1 MMVLDLEDHKFL
13 MKVLITGATGLLG
26 SHLIKELQ
34 QRGED
39 IRALV
44 LPVENA
50 DKLLEQ
56 GVEVVRG
63 DITDAST
70 LKPTVQDVEIIF
82 HLAGM
87 MGVWRPL
94 SDYRLVNV
102 KGSENLYKAAQVV
115 GVRRFVHTSSHTVY
129 GLGHGRFLTE
139 KDPLR
144 PDPDPYSITK
154 AEGDRLIRRL
164 MLNSSV
170 ETVILRPGTFFGPYD
185 RLHFGRMAQKVKD
198 GKGVIIGRGDN
209 ALPFCYV
216 TDVVQGFM
224 LAGYHNNAPG
234 NVYNITND
242 RPLTQQEMFDAIAD
256 AVDGKRPT
264 LHLPYLPIY
273 YGSIVAEKVVARV
286 TRTKP
291 IVTQLGAMMFGSDNR
306 HSVEKARR
314 ELGYEPK
321 VDLREGIKLA
331 AEWFNAGGVNQP
343 AVTQASQ
350 YASLAGAMS
359 DRKGSAT

>member
-1 MMVLDLEDHKFL
+1 MR
-13 MKVLITGATGLLG
+13 VLITGATGLLG
-26 SHLIKELQ
+26 GHLIKELQ

-50 DKLLEQ
+50 DKLEKQ

-63 DITDAST
+63 DITDAGT
-70 LKPTVQDVEIIF
+70 LEPAVQDVELIF

-94 SDYRLVNV
+94 ADYRLVNV
-102 KGSENLYKAAQVV
+102 TGSENLYKAAQKA
-115 GVRRFVHTSSHTVY
+115 GVRRYVHTSSHTVY
-129 GLGHGRFLTE
+129 GLGYGRFLTE
-139 KDPLR
+139 NDALR
-144 PDPDPYSITK
+144 PDPDPYSLTK
-154 AEGDRLIRRL
+154 SEGDRLMRRL
-164 MLNSSV
+164 MLNSAV
-170 ETVILRPGTFFGPYD
+170 ETVILRPGTFFGPGD
-185 RLHFGRMAQKVKD
+185 RLHFGRMAQKMKD

-224 LAGYHNNAPG
+224 LAAYHENAPG

-242 RPLTQQEMFDAIAD
+242 RPLTQLEMFNAIAD
-256 AVDGKRPT
+256 AVDGVRPT
-264 LHLPYLPIY
+264 RHLPYLPIY

-321 VDLREGIKLA
+321 VDLRTGITLA
-331 AEWFNAGGVNQP
+331 AEWFNAGGMDEV

-350 YASLAGAMS
+350 ATPLAGAV
-359 DRKGSAT
+359 R

>member
-1 MMVLDLEDHKFL
+1 MR
-13 MKVLITGATGLLG
+13 VLITGATGLLG
-26 SHLIKELQ
+26 GHLIKELQ
-34 QRGED
+34 QRGEN

-50 DKLLEQ
+50 DKLEKQ

-70 LKPTVQDVEIIF
+70 LGPAVQDVDLIF

-102 KGSENLYKAAQVV
+102 TGSENLYKAAQKA
-115 GVRRFVHTSSHTVY
+115 GVRRYVHTSSHTVY
-129 GLGHGRFLTE
+129 GLGYGRFLTE
-139 KDPLR
+139 NDALR
-144 PDPDPYSITK
+144 PDPDPYSLTK
-154 AEGDRLIRRL
+154 AEGDRLMRRL
-164 MLNSSV
+164 MLHSEV
-170 ETVILRPGTFFGPYD
+170 ETVILRPGTFFGPGD
-185 RLHFGRMAQKVKD
+185 RLHFGRMAQKMKD

-224 LAGYHNNAPG
+224 LAAYHENAPG

-242 RPLTQQEMFDAIAD
+242 RPLTQLEMFNAIAD
-256 AVDGKRPT
+256 AVHGVRPT
-264 LHLPYLPIY
+264 RHLHYLPIY

-291 IVTQLGAMMFGSDNR
+291 IVTQLGAMMFGSDNK

-321 VDLREGIKLA
+321 VDLRTGISLA
-331 AEWFNAGGVNQP
+331 AEWFNAGGMDEV

-350 YASLAGAMS
+350 AAPLAGAV
-359 DRKGSAT
+359 R

>member
-1 MMVLDLEDHKFL
+1 MT
-13 MKVLITGATGLLG
+13 VLITGATGLLG
-26 SHLIKELQ
+26 GHLIKELQ
-34 QRGED
+34 ERGES

-50 DKLLEQ
+50 DKLVEQ

-70 LKPTVQDVEIIF
+70 LTPAVKDVEFIF

-94 SDYRLVNV
+94 ADYRLVNV
-102 KGSENLYKAAQVV
+102 IGSENLYKAAQAV

-129 GLGHGRFLTE
+129 GLGYGRFLTE
-139 KDPLR
+139 NDPLR
-144 PDPDPYSITK
+144 PDPDPYSLTK
-154 AEGDRLIRRL
+154 AEGDRLMRRL
-164 MLNSSV
+164 MLKSEV
-170 ETVILRPGTFFGPYD
+170 ETVILRPGTFFGPGD
-185 RLHFGRMAQKVKD
+185 RLHFGRMAQKMKD

-216 TDVVQGFM
+216 TDVVQGFL
-224 LAGYHNNAPG
+224 LAAYSEKAPG

-242 RPLTQQEMFDAIAD
+242 HPLTQQEMFNAIAD
-256 AVDGKRPT
+256 AVGGKRPT

-273 YGSIVAEKVVARV
+273 YGSIVAEKIVAPL

-306 HSVEKARR
+306 HSIEKARR
-314 ELGYEPK
+314 ELGYEPQ
-321 VDLREGIKLA
+321 VDLREGIRLA
-331 AEWFNAGGVNQP
+331 AAWFNAGGMEQP
-343 AVTQASQ
+343 SVTSASQ
-350 YASLAGAMS
+350 NAPLAGAM
-359 DRKGSAT
+359 K

>member
-1 MMVLDLEDHKFL
+1 

-26 SHLIKELQ
+26 GHLLQELQ
-34 QRGED
+34 QRGEQ

-44 LPVENA
+44 LPAENA
-50 DKLLEQ
+50 EKLIAQ

-63 DITDAST
+63 DVTDAGT
-70 LKPTVQDVEIIF
+70 LAPAVKDIEIIF

-87 MGVWRPL
+87 MGVNRPL
-94 SDYRLVNV
+94 AEYRLVNV
-102 KGSENLYKAAQVV
+102 TGSENLYRAAQAA

-129 GLGHGRFLTE
+129 GLGYGRFLTE
-139 KDPLR
+139 KDALR

-164 MLNSSV
+164 MLNGGM
-170 ETVILRPGTFFGPYD
+170 ETVILRPGTFFGPGD
-185 RLHFGRMAQKVKD
+185 RLHFGRMAQRMKN

-216 TDVVQGFM
+216 TDVAQGFL
-224 LAGYHNNAPG
+224 LAAYPEKAPG
-234 NVYNITND
+234 HVYNISND
-242 RPLTQQEMFDAIAD
+242 RPLTQQEMFNAIAD
-256 AVDGKRPT
+256 AVDGVRPT
-264 LHLPYLPIY
+264 RHLPYLPIY

-321 VDLREGIKLA
+321 VDLRTGIASA
-331 AEWFNAGGVNQP
+331 AEWFNAGGMKEVS
-343 AVTQASQ
+343 ATQANQ
-350 YASLAGAMS
+350 NAL
-359 DRKGSAT
+359 

>member
-1 MMVLDLEDHKFL
+1 

-26 SHLIKELQ
+26 GHLIKELK
-34 QRGED
+34 QRGEQ

-50 DKLLEQ
+50 DKLVEQ

-63 DITDAST
+63 DVTDADT
-70 LKPTVQDVEIIF
+70 LAPAVTDIDLVF

-94 SDYRLVNV
+94 ADYRLVNV
-102 KGSENLYKAAQVV
+102 TGSENLYKAAQVA

-129 GLGHGRFLTE
+129 GLGYGRFLTE
-139 KDPLR
+139 NDPLR

-154 AEGDRLIRRL
+154 AEGDRLMRRL
-164 MLNSSV
+164 IVNSKV
-170 ETVILRPGTFFGPYD
+170 ETVILRPGTFFGPGD

-198 GKGVIIGRGDN
+198 GKGLIIGRGDN

-216 TDVVQGFM
+216 SDVVQGFL
-224 LAGYHNNAPG
+224 LAAYHEHAPG

-242 RPLTQQEMFDAIAD
+242 HPLTQQEMFNAIAD
-256 AVDGKRPT
+256 AVGGKRPA

-291 IVTQLGAMMFGSDNR
+291 VVTQLGAMMFGSDNR
-306 HSVEKARR
+306 HSIEKARR
-314 ELGYEPK
+314 ELGFEPK
-321 VDLREGIKLA
+321 VDLLDGIKLA
-331 AEWFNAGGVNQP
+331 AEWFNAGGMEQP
-343 AVTQASQ
+343 STTVASQ
-350 YASLAGAMS
+350 HAPLAGA
-359 DRKGSAT
+359 RK

>member
-1 MMVLDLEDHKFL
+1 

-26 SHLIKELQ
+26 GHLIKELQ
-34 QRGED
+34 QRNEQ

-44 LPVENA
+44 LPIENA
-50 DKLLEQ
+50 NSLLKQ

-70 LKPTVQDVEIIF
+70 LASAVQDVDLIF

-102 KGSENLYKAAQVV
+102 TGSENLYKAAQKARVS
-115 GVRRFVHTSSHTVY
+115 RFVHTSSHTVY
-129 GLGHGRFLTE
+129 GLGYGRFLTE
-139 KDPLR
+139 KDALR

-164 MLNSSV
+164 MLNSGM
-170 ETVILRPGTFFGPYD
+170 ETAILRPGTFFGPGD
-185 RLHFGRMAQKVKD
+185 RLHFGRIAQRIKN

-216 TDVVQGFM
+216 TDVVQGFL
-224 LAGYHNNAPG
+224 LAAYHEKAPG
-234 NVYNITND
+234 NVYNISND
-242 RPLTQQEMFDAIAD
+242 NPFTQQELFNAVAD
-256 AVDGKRPT
+256 DVGGQRPT
-264 LHLPYLPIY
+264 RHLPYVPLY
-273 YGSIVAEKVVARV
+273 YGSIIAERVAHLTHTRPMV
-286 TRTKP
+286 TR
-291 IVTQLGAMMFGSDNR
+291 LGVMMFGTDNK
-306 HSVEKARR
+306 HSIEKARS

-321 VDLREGIKLA
+321 IDIREGIRLA
-331 AEWFNAGGVNQP
+331 AAWFNAGGIEQTVV
-343 AVTQASQ
+343 AQAGQ
-350 YASLAGAMS
+350 YASLGGT
-359 DRKGSAT
+359 RKS

>member
-1 MMVLDLEDHKFL
+1 MR
-13 MKVLITGATGLLG
+13 VLITGATGLLG
-26 SHLIKELQ
+26 GHLIKELQ

-50 DKLLEQ
+50 DKLEKQ

-63 DITDAST
+63 DITDAGT
-70 LKPTVQDVEIIF
+70 LEPAVQDVELIF

-94 SDYRLVNV
+94 ADYRLVNV
-102 KGSENLYKAAQVV
+102 TGSENLYKAAQKA
-115 GVRRFVHTSSHTVY
+115 GVRRYVHTSSHTVY
-129 GLGHGRFLTE
+129 GLGYGRFLTE
-139 KDPLR
+139 NDALR
-144 PDPDPYSITK
+144 PDPDPYSLTK
-154 AEGDRLIRRL
+154 AEGDRLMRRL
-164 MLNSSV
+164 MLNSAV
-170 ETVILRPGTFFGPYD
+170 ETVILRPGTFFGPGD
-185 RLHFGRMAQKVKD
+185 RLHFGRMAQKMKD

-224 LAGYHNNAPG
+224 LAAYHEHAPG

-242 RPLTQQEMFDAIAD
+242 RPLTQLEIFNAIAD
-256 AVDGKRPT
+256 AVDGMRPT
-264 LHLPYLPIY
+264 RHLPYLPIY

-321 VDLREGIKLA
+321 VDLRTGITVA
-331 AEWFNAGGVNQP
+331 AEWFNAGGMDEM

-350 YASLAGAMS
+350 SAPLAGAV
-359 DRKGSAT
+359 R

>member
-1 MMVLDLEDHKFL
+1 

-26 SHLIKELQ
+26 GHLIKELQ
-34 QRGED
+34 ERGEQ

-50 DKLLEQ
+50 DKLTAQ

-70 LKPTVQDVEIIF
+70 LAPAVKDVDLIF

-102 KGSENLYKAAQVV
+102 TGSENLYKAARAA

-139 KDPLR
+139 DDPLR
-144 PDPDPYSITK
+144 PDPDPYSLTK
-154 AEGDRLIRRL
+154 AEGDRAIRRL
-164 MLNSSV
+164 MPDSNV
-170 ETVILRPGTFFGPYD
+170 ETVILRPGTFFGPGD
-185 RLHFGRMAQKVKD
+185 RLHFGRMAQKMTN
-198 GKGVIIGRGDN
+198 GKGVIVGRGNN

-216 TDVVQGFM
+216 TDVVQGFL
-224 LAGYHNNAPG
+224 LAAYHKNAPG

-242 RPLTQQEMFDAIAD
+242 RPLTQQEMFNAIAD
-256 AVDGKRPT
+256 AVGGKHPT
-264 LHLPYLPIY
+264 LHLPYLPIF
-273 YGSIVAEKVVARV
+273 YGSIVAERIVAPL
-286 TRTKP
+286 THTKP
-291 IVTQLGAMMFGSDNR
+291 VVTQLGAMMFGSDNK
-306 HSVEKARR
+306 HSVGKARR
-314 ELGYEPK
+314 ELGYEPQ
-321 VDLREGIKLA
+321 VPLREGIKLA
-331 AEWFNAGGVNQP
+331 AEWFNAGGMNKP
-343 AVTQASQ
+343 SVTQASQ
-350 YASLAGAMS
+350 NAPLAGAL
-359 DRKGSAT
+359 R